1 MMTKLNLT
9 LATLALSACG
19 TSEAP
24 PSPEASAD
32 GCVATALAADAVVV
46 AGVGAPDGPPSWPA
60 LPDTAVVAS
69 TYLRLQSS
77 GESLQTFDQLS
88 GAVIEEL
95 FRSPGML
102 GVSLTASMACNTSR
116 TLTVWQTR
124 ADMFRFVAS
133 GAHVAAIGRV
143 AEVSRGG
150 SITETWPASDLPSLD
165 WADVVPRFAEH
176 DGTVY

>member
-1 MMTKLNLT
+1 
-9 LATLALSACG
+9 
-19 TSEAP
+19 
-24 PSPEASAD
+24 
-32 GCVATALAADAVVV
+32 
-46 AGVGAPDGPPSWPA
+46 
-60 LPDTAVVAS
+60 
-69 TYLRLQSS
+69 

-102 GVSLTASMACNTSR
+102 GVSITGSMSCNTTR
-116 TLTVWQTR
+116 TLTVWATQ

-150 SITETWPASDLPSLD
+150 SITETWPANDLPSLD
-165 WADVVPRFAEH
+165 WADVVPRFSEH
-176 DGTVY
+176 DGPVY